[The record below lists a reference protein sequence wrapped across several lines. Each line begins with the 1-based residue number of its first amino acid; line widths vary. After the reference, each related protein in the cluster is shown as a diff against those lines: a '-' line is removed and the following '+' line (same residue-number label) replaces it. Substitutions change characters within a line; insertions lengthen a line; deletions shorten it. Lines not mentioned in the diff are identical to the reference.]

1 MPSDHIEYY
10 RTRASEERAAI
21 GNSESSDIAAI
32 HRQLAEMYDKLV
44 EELMIANSDTSVAA

>member
-21 GNSESSDIAAI
+21 GNSESSGIAAI

-44 EELMIANSDTSVAA
+44 EELMVANSDTSVAA